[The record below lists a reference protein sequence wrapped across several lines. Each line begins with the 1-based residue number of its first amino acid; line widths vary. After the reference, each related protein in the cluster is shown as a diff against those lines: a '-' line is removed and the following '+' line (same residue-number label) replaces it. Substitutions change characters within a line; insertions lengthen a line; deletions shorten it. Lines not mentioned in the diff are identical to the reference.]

1 MKKNIIIIASVLL
14 VAACLSIGGVLFFK
28 QQKKEQQADKAEKQ
42 SLIVKKEKEA
52 VKQENLQKKEAQVE
66 ASKSKP
72 IDKNQKTAYLTIDD
86 GPTKY
91 LKQIV
96 EALKKENVKATFF
109 FVGNNINDEY
119 KADIKQ
125 ALQDGNSVGMHSMSH
140 DANKLYKQGQFI
152 PEMEQE
158 SKLLSDIVGKKV
170 GLIRAPYGSTYLNN
184 DQVQKA
190 KADKFRLLD
199 WNIDSNDW
207 KHKGK
212 PQDTVSFVSQELG
225 GFHKISPVILVHETK
240 DTLDA
245 IPALVKAIR
254 AKGFVLEPYFEDND
268 FHLNF
273 KKDPDL

>member
-1 MKKNIIIIASVLL
+1 MKKNIIIMSSILL
-14 VAACLSIGGVLFFK
+14 VVACLGVGGVFFFQQ
-28 QQKKEQQADKAEKQ
+28 QQKEQKAEQAKKQ
-42 SLIVKKEKEA
+42 SQVAKKEKEA
-52 VKQENLQKKEAQVE
+52 VKEEETKKEQALAQ
-66 ASKSKP
+66 KPKP

-91 LKQIV
+91 FKRIV

-109 FVGNNINDEY
+109 FVGNNIKDEY

-125 ALQDGNSVGMHSMSH
+125 AVQDGNSIGMHSMSH
-140 DANKLYKQGQFI
+140 DANKLYKQSQFI

-212 PQDTVSFVSQELG
+212 PQDTVSFVSQELD
-225 GFHKISPVILVHETK
+225 GFHKISPVILVHETE

>member
-1 MKKNIIIIASVLL
+1 MKKNIIIMSSILL
-14 VAACLSIGGVLFFK
+14 VVACLGVGGVFFFQQ
-28 QQKKEQQADKAEKQ
+28 QQKEQKAEQAKKQ
-42 SLIVKKEKEA
+42 SQVAKKEKEA
-52 VKQENLQKKEAQVE
+52 VKEEEAKKEQALAQ
-66 ASKSKP
+66 KPKP

-91 LKQIV
+91 FKQIV
-96 EALKKENVKATFF
+96 EALKKENVNATFF
-109 FVGNNINDEY
+109 FVGNNIKDEY

-125 ALQDGNSVGMHSMSH
+125 AVQDGNSIGMHSMSH
-140 DANKLYKQGQFI
+140 DANKLYKQSQFI

-212 PQDTVSFVSQELG
+212 PQDTVSFVNQELD
-225 GFHKISPVILVHETK
+225 GFHKISPVILVHETE